1 MKAMIFAAGLGTRLK
16 PLTDTMPKALVPVC
30 GQPLLYHVITK
41 LVKAG
46 YDHIVVNVHHFP
58 DQIIDYLKAHD
69 FGVRIEV
76 SDERD
81 FLRETGGGIRYAQP
95 LLTDFST
102 PPSAPLEMTGAD
114 SFAPLGM
121 TKECPSA
128 PLEMTEEG
136 SSASLEMAGTDSF
149 APLEMTEA
157 DSFASLGMT
166 EGPACRPDGGPLLF
180 RPDGEPLSSRP
191 SGTPLSFRPSG
202 ASGEIF
208 RKEPFLV
215 HNVDIVSNLD
225 LRWFREQHRPGSLAT
240 LVVSERKTQRYFLF
254 DGDNRL
260 RGWTNIATGEV
271 RSPYPDI
278 DPEKC
283 RKLAFSG
290 IHLIS
295 PEIFDAF
302 ERLGMGDR
310 FSIVDFYLKACAE
323 YPIYGVVP
331 PDFTMVDVGKF
342 ATLPEA
348 ESICADILN
357 H

>member
-16 PLTDTMPKALVPVC
+16 PLTDTMPKALVPIC

-41 LVKAG
+41 LVQAG

-69 FGVRIEV
+69 FGVRIDV

-81 FLRETGGGIRYAQP
+81 FLRETGGGIRYAHP

-114 SFAPLGM
+114 SFAPL
-121 TKECPSA
+121 
-128 PLEMTEEG
+128 EMTEEG
-136 SSASLEMAGTDSF
+136 SSVSLGR
-149 APLEMTEA
+149 TET

-166 EGPACRPDGGPLLF
+166 EGPSC
-180 RPDGEPLSSRP
+180 RPDGEPLSCRP

-208 RKEPFLV
+208 WKEPFLV
-215 HNVDIVSNLD
+215 HNVDIISNLD
-225 LRWFREQHRPGSLAT
+225 LKWFREQHREGALAT

-254 DGDNRL
+254 DEDNRL

-295 PEIFDAF
+295 PAIFEAF
-302 ERLGMGDR
+302 DRLGMGDR

>member
-1 MKAMIFAAGLGTRLK
+1 MKAMTFAAGLGTRLK

-46 YDHIVVNVHHFP
+46 YDHLVVNVHHFP

-69 FGVRIEV
+69 FGVRIDV

-81 FLRETGGGIRYAQP
+81 FLRETGGGIRYAQS

-102 PPSAPLEMTGAD
+102 PPSAPLEMTEECSSTPLGMVEAD

-121 TKECPSA
+121 TQGPS
-128 PLEMTEEG
+128 
-136 SSASLEMAGTDSF
+136 
-149 APLEMTEA
+149 
-157 DSFASLGMT
+157 
-166 EGPACRPDGGPLLF
+166 C
-180 RPDGEPLSSRP
+180 RPDGEPLSCRP

-202 ASGEIF
+202 ASGEIY

-254 DGDNRL
+254 DEDNRL
-260 RGWTNIATGEV
+260 RGWTNLATGEV
-271 RSPYPDI
+271 RSPYQDI

>member
-16 PLTDTMPKALVPVC
+16 PLTDTMPKALVSIC
-30 GQPLLYHVITK
+30 GQPLLYHVIDK

-46 YDHIVVNVHHFP
+46 YDRIVVNVHHFP
-58 DQIIDYLKAHD
+58 DQIIDFLKAHD
-69 FGVRIEV
+69 FGVRIDV

-102 PPSAPLEMTGAD
+102 PPSAPLEMTG
-114 SFAPLGM
+114 
-121 TKECPSA
+121 
-128 PLEMTEEG
+128 EG
-136 SSASLEMAGTDSF
+136 
-149 APLEMTEA
+149 
-157 DSFASLGMT
+157 
-166 EGPACRPDGGPLLF
+166 
-180 RPDGEPLSSRP
+180 
-191 SGTPLSFRPSG
+191 PLSFRPSE

-208 RKEPFLV
+208 RQEPFLV

-225 LRWFREQHRPGSLAT
+225 LKWFREQYRAGALAT

-254 DGDNRL
+254 DEENRL
-260 RGWTNIATGEV
+260 RGWTNLATGEV
-271 RSPYPDI
+271 RSPYKDI

-295 PEIFDAF
+295 PEIFNAF
-302 ERLGMGDR
+302 EQLQMDDR

-331 PDFTMVDVGKF
+331 PEFTMVDVGKF

-357 H
+357 R